1 MIFQT
6 LDDKSECVGV
16 YVDGKL
22 HFDGVPD
29 DLTKTWKYTGSVQDE
44 AIEYAWLYAGGKN
57 LQEACPEHLKE
68 ELTEVQKTF
77 KAYMMSLKIAK
88 INLRQNCFFDLVPS
102 DFLMEFCETRNKITQ
117 HVFDTYPRPENYD
130 HLDKAYKLIHKI
142 RYQKLNINIENCRH
156 LMTST
161 SDREDVRMLVNKKP
175 HYVDYNLFGTVTG
188 RLTTRRDSNPILT
201 LKSKFRDLIK
211 PTNDW
216 LLSLDYNGAEV
227 RTFLALSGHEQPQE
241 DIHDWNMRHLYSG
254 TPIDRDEAKVM
265 FFSSFYNFNDMT
277 LNGTVYNREK
287 VINKFYQNGFVGT
300 PMGRRIKVDERK
312 AFNYIIQSTTADL
325 TIDRAI
331 ALDKM
336 LENTKSKVA
345 FIVHDEIVLDLASE
359 DRELIPELK
368 ATFQNTNLG
377 KFMANVKAGKSF
389 GNMKALKL

>member
-117 HVFDTYPRPENYD
+117 HVFDTYQRPENYD

-277 LNGTVYNREK
+277 LNGTVYNRER

-359 DRELIPELK
+359 DKELIPELK